1 MRERPAGPDAVLL
14 DFTGQPTPL
23 DAVTAAADAIN
34 HAVAAGL
41 LPDVTDVVPTSSTLL
56 VQASAPIDSLGVRR
70 VLRTATIPDDDEPR
84 ASSSIEIPVH
94 YDGPDVDEIA
104 TLLRLSRRGV
114 IDAHAST
121 RWRVAFMGFAPG
133 FGYLVPEG
141 DNPLST
147 LSRRDE
153 SRPRVAAGS
162 VAVAAG
168 YSAVYPTDSPG
179 GWYLL
184 GHTDFDLWNVTRTP
198 PARLAPGTWVRFVT
212 AR

>member
-1 MRERPAGPDAVLL
+1 MRERPAGLDAVLL

-23 DAVTAAADAIN
+23 DAVTAAADAIT
-34 HAVAAGL
+34 HAVSAGL

-56 VQASAPIDSLGVRR
+56 VQASAPIDALGIRR
-70 VLRTATIPDDDEPR
+70 ALRAATTTDDEPSAR
-84 ASSSIEIPVH
+84 SSIEIPVH
-94 YDGPDVDEIA
+94 YDGADLDEIA
-104 TLLRLSRRGV
+104 ALLRLSRQGV

-133 FGYLVPEG
+133 FGYLVPDG
-141 DNPLST
+141 DNPLCA

-153 SRPRVAAGS
+153 SRARVAAGS

-184 GHTDFDLWNVTRTP
+184 GRTDFELWDVTRTP
-198 PARLAPGTWVRFVT
+198 PARLAPGT
-212 AR
+212 